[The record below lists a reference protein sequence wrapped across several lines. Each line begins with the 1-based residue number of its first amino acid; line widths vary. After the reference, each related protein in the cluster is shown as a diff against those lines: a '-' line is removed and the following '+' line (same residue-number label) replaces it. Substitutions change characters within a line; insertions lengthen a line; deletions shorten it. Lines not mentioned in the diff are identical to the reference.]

1 MRRAILAVVST
12 IAGLVALL
20 SFKSHVPAIAAATSG
35 TGVSSGGT
43 SGSGSGSS
51 GSGTSGTGTSGT
63 GTSGSG
69 TSGSGSSSGGQ
80 GFATGQ
86 QTGLPADEHTVTG
99 NVANTIYGPVQIQL
113 VVKDNKIV
121 KVSVLQ
127 QPRNT
132 INDIQIGQFAFPR
145 LIGET
150 LTAQDAKID
159 SVSGATYT
167 SGGYIESLQ
176 SAVDKGI

>member
-35 TGVSSGGT
+35 TGVTSGGT
-43 SGSGSGSS
+43 SGSGTGSS
-51 GSGTSGTGTSGT
+51 GSGTSGTSGT
-63 GTSGSG
+63 
-69 TSGSGSSSGGQ
+69 SGSSSGGQ

-150 LTAQDAKID
+150 LTAQNAKID